1 MWGRRG
7 NIFHLSRFAERPAV
21 MWVFPKSLMRGQSTK
36 AAAPPVSAI
45 PELLRPMAF
54 AEAVELL
61 RSVIET
67 ADVS

>member
-7 NIFHLSRFAERPAV
+7 NIPHLSDLPSRPAV

-36 AAAPPVSAI
+36 PAAPPVSAI
-45 PELLRPMAF
+45 PELLRAMAF
-54 AEAVELL
+54 PEAVELL